1 MQTRRTPRDEEIF
14 ENAAIQE
21 ASHDQAVAR
30 QRGRVK
36 RKNVLSL
43 HSGKQEHRQRI
54 ECESEAPSCRRAND
68 PESQS

>member
-1 MQTRRTPRDEEIF
+1 MTRPSADS
-14 ENAAIQE
+14 AA
-21 ASHDQAVAR
+21 
-30 QRGRVK
+30 GVK
-36 RKNVLSL
+36 RKKVLSL